1 MACVSRENEYTDIL
15 NSRLVVCPLAVTVVH
30 LIPSPSNP
38 DYIKLREAF
47 TNLRLP
53 HPLSLWAGP
62 DSQVTTTKEPSQ
74 PTKCKLYIK
83 IKAGIFLLKCPKINK
98 SKTKYF
104 RPQQCGTV

>member
-30 LIPSPSNP
+30 LIPSPSYP

-47 TNLRLP
+47 TTPRLP

-62 DSQVTTTKEPSQ
+62 DSQVTTTKE
-74 PTKCKLYIK
+74 TDNKMK
-83 IKAGIFLLKCPKINK
+83 IIH
-98 SKTKYF
+98 
-104 RPQQCGTV
+104 